1 MRTSQQTCWSPRG
14 PGYEWTDHILP
25 WLHITQKDIRHFLHT
40 HTHTLRKSLH
50 PRLHQSSPVA
60 DELPSSPRLITS
72 LLSLAANQAQRRE
85 RGRDSEVEKQ
95 WSLSLLL
102 FPLHFQ
108 FSLIFLSPQ
117 GEVEGGLIAREGGS
131 AVSPHTSHLL
141 KLEREKKKKKKVLI
155 NYPGSHGFHVPL
167 SCGDRERRKKN
178 EKENR
183 KNDRKTK
190 NNPSQTSVSSLMSVP
205 SDKQHEAEINR
216 NKWLLR
222 SAVCTRVQLLIRTH
236 FLYKL

>member
-1 MRTSQQTCWSPRG
+1 MPLKEDLGLVWPSAKNRFVCSTQTSHAT
-14 PGYEWTDHILP
+14 EWEP
-25 WLHITQKDIRHFLHT
+25 ASRHVGVPAAPDTNELTTFYRDSTSLKKIYATSST

-117 GEVEGGLIAREGGS
+117 GEVEGGLIAREGGPT
-131 AVSPHTSHLL
+131 VSPHNSHLL
-141 KLEREKKKKKKVLI
+141 IIEREKKKKKK
-155 NYPGSHGFHVPL
+155 
-167 SCGDRERRKKN
+167 
-178 EKENR
+178 
-183 KNDRKTK
+183 
-190 NNPSQTSVSSLMSVP
+190 
-205 SDKQHEAEINR
+205 
-216 NKWLLR
+216 R
-222 SAVCTRVQLLIRTH
+222 SW
-236 FLYKL
+236 